1 MLLVRRHTTV
11 GGGRR
16 GALSRTLTRVATV
29 STWLLTGGA
38 GYIGAHVLRALLDAG
53 HDAVVLDDLS
63 TGLAERLPEHV
74 ELVRASLLDPDL
86 PAVLTGLAARRRLDG
101 VVHLAA
107 KKSVP
112 ESVAVPLHYYE
123 QNVGGTVALLRATT
137 AAGIGRVLCSS
148 SAAVYGET
156 GAEPVSEEHPTLPA
170 SPYGETKLAGEWAV
184 RRHAEATG
192 LRWGAL
198 RYFNVAGA
206 ASAALA
212 DRGATNLLP
221 LVVRA
226 AEVGEPV
233 NVFGDDWPTPDGT
246 CLRDYVH
253 VEDLAEAHVAA
264 AQVLLDNAVPSPGVL
279 NVGRNEPTSVLEV
292 IAAVERVRCRP
303 VPYRIAPRRP
313 GDPARVV
320 ADATRIAEVLG
331 WRAARGVDQ
340 MVAAPREH
348 RSAS

>member
-1 MLLVRRHTTV
+1 
-11 GGGRR
+11 
-16 GALSRTLTRVATV
+16 V

-38 GYIGAHVLRALLDAG
+38 GYIGAHVLRALDAAG
-53 HDAVVLDDLS
+53 HDVVVLDDLS
-63 TGLAERLPEHV
+63 TGLTERLPEGV
-74 ELVRASLLDPDL
+74 ELLRTSLLDPDL
-86 PAVLTGLAARRRLDG
+86 TAVLTGLTARRRVAG

-112 ESVAVPLHYYE
+112 ESVALPLYYYE
-123 QNVGGTVALLRATT
+123 QNVGGTVALLRAVT
-137 AAGIGRVLCSS
+137 AAGIERVLYSS

-156 GAEPVSEEHPTLPA
+156 SAEPVAEEHPTLPT

-184 RRHAEATG
+184 RRHAEAAG
-192 LRWGAL
+192 LRWAAL

-221 LVVRA
+221 LVMRA
-226 AEVGEPV
+226 AEAGEPV
-233 NVFGDDWPTPDGT
+233 SVFGDDWPTPDGT

-264 AQVLLDNAVPSPGVL
+264 AEVLLDDAAPSPGPL

-292 IAAVERVRCRP
+292 VAAVERVRGRP

-320 ADATRIAEVLG
+320 ADASRIAEVLG
-331 WRAARGVDQ
+331 WRASRGIDL
-340 MVAAPREH
+340 MVT
-348 RSAS
+348 

>member
-1 MLLVRRHTTV
+1 
-11 GGGRR
+11 
-16 GALSRTLTRVATV
+16 V

-38 GYIGAHVLRALLDAG
+38 GYIGAHVLRALRAAG

-63 TGLAERLPEHV
+63 SGLTERLPDDV
-74 ELVRASLLDPDL
+74 DLLRTGLLDPDL
-86 PAVLTGLAARRRLDG
+86 PAVLTGLAARRGLDG

-112 ESVAVPLHYYE
+112 ESVAAPLYYYE
-123 QNVGGTVALLRATT
+123 QNVGGTVALLRAAT
-137 AAGIGRVLCSS
+137 AAGIGRILYSS

-156 GAEPVSEEHPTLPA
+156 GAEPVAEEFPTLPT

-184 RRHAEATG
+184 RRHAEAAG
-192 LRWGAL
+192 LRWCAL

-221 LVVRA
+221 LVARA
-226 AEVGEPV
+226 AESGEPV
-233 NVFGDDWPTPDGT
+233 SVYGDDWPTPDGT

-253 VEDLAEAHVAA
+253 VEDLADAHVAA
-264 AQVLLDNAVPSPGVL
+264 AQVLLDDAAPSPGVL

-292 IAAVERVRCRP
+292 VAAVERVRGRP

-320 ADATRIAEVLG
+320 ADATRIADVLG
-331 WRAARGVDQ
+331 WRASRGVDA
-340 MVAAPREH
+340 MVALPSR
-348 RSAS
+348 RD

>member
-1 MLLVRRHTTV
+1 
-11 GGGRR
+11 
-16 GALSRTLTRVATV
+16 V

-38 GYIGAHVLRALLDAG
+38 GYIGAHVLRALRGAG
-53 HDAVVLDDLS
+53 NDAVVLDDLS
-63 TGLAERLPEHV
+63 TGLTERLPDDV
-74 ELVRASLLDPDL
+74 ELVRTGLLDPDL
-86 PAVLTGLAARRRLDG
+86 PAVLTGLAARRPLDG

-112 ESVAVPLHYYE
+112 ESITKPLHYYE
-123 QNVGGTVALLRATT
+123 HNVGGTVAMLRAAS
-137 AAGIGRVLCSS
+137 AAGIGRILYSS

-156 GAEPVSEEHPTLPA
+156 GAEPVAEDHPTLPT
-170 SPYGETKLAGEWAV
+170 SPYGETKLAAEWAV

-198 RYFNVAGA
+198 RYFNVAGT
-206 ASAALA
+206 ASAQLA

-221 LVVRA
+221 LVMRA
-226 AEVGEPV
+226 AAGDGEPV
-233 NVFGDDWPTPDGT
+233 LVFGDDWPTPDGT

-253 VEDLAEAHVAA
+253 VEDLADAHVAA
-264 AQVLLDNAVPSPGVL
+264 VEVLLEDTAPSPGAL

-292 IAAVERVRCRP
+292 IESVQRVQGRP

-320 ADATRIAEVLG
+320 ADASRIAEVLG
-331 WRAARGVDQ
+331 WRASRGVDA
-340 MVAAPREH
+340 MCAPR
-348 RSAS
+348 S

>member
-1 MLLVRRHTTV
+1 MSA
-11 GGGRR
+11 G
-16 GALSRTLTRVATV
+16 

-38 GYIGAHVLRALLDAG
+38 GYIGAHVLRALHAAG

-63 TGLAERLPEHV
+63 TGRPERLPDDV
-74 ELVRASLLDPDL
+74 ELLRTSLLDPDL

-123 QNVGGTVALLRATT
+123 QNVGGTVALLRAVT
-137 AAGIGRVLCSS
+137 AAGIGRVVYSS

-156 GAEPVSEEHPTLPA
+156 GAEPVAEDHPTLPT

-184 RRHAEATG
+184 RRHAEAAG
-192 LRWGAL
+192 LRWAAL

-206 ASAALA
+206 ASPELA

-221 LVVRA
+221 LVMRA
-226 AEVGEPV
+226 AETGEPV
-233 NVFGDDWPTPDGT
+233 DVFGDDWPTPDGT

-253 VEDLAEAHVAA
+253 VEDLAEAHVTAVEA
-264 AQVLLDNAVPSPGVL
+264 LLDEGAGSPGVL
-279 NVGRNEPTSVLEV
+279 NVGRTDPTSVLEV
-292 IAAVERVRCRP
+292 VAAVERARGRP
-303 VPYRIAPRRP
+303 VPYRVTPRRP
-313 GDPARVV
+313 GDPACVV
-320 ADATRIAEVLG
+320 ADASRIATVLG
-331 WRAARGVDQ
+331 WRPVRDIAQ
-340 MVAAPREH
+340 MVALLD
-348 RSAS
+348 RSVR

>member
-1 MLLVRRHTTV
+1 MDVP
-11 GGGRR
+11 
-16 GALSRTLTRVATV
+16 S

-38 GYIGAHVLRALLDAG
+38 GYIGSHVLRALRATG

-63 TGLAERLPEHV
+63 TGLRERLPDDV
-74 ELVRASLLDPDL
+74 ELLHHDLLDPGL
-86 PAVLTGLAARRRLDG
+86 GAVLADLTRRRDVAG

-112 ESVAVPLHYYE
+112 ESVAEPLTYYE
-123 QNVGGTVALLRATT
+123 HNVGGTVAMLRAAT
-137 AAGIGRVLCSS
+137 AAGIGRFLYSS

-156 GAEPVSEEHPTLPA
+156 AAEPVGEDHPTLPT

-184 RRHAEATG
+184 RRHAEAEG
-192 LRWGAL
+192 LGWTAL
-198 RYFNVAGA
+198 RYFNVAGT

-221 LVVRA
+221 LVERA
-226 AEVGEPV
+226 ARSGEPV
-233 NVFGDDWPTPDGT
+233 RVFGDDWPTPDGT

-264 AQVLLDNAVPSPGVL
+264 AAALLEGRSPGAL
-279 NVGRNEPTSVLEV
+279 NVGRNAGTSVLEV
-292 IAAVERVRCRP
+292 IAAVSAVRGHE
-303 VPYRIAPRRP
+303 VPYEIVGRRP

-320 ADATRIAEVLG
+320 ADASRIADALG
-331 WRAARGVDQ
+331 WRATRGIEE
-340 MVAAPREH
+340 MC
-348 RSAS
+348 ASRL

>member
-1 MLLVRRHTTV
+1 
-11 GGGRR
+11 
-16 GALSRTLTRVATV
+16 V

-38 GYIGAHVLRALLDAG
+38 GYIGAHVLRALREAG

-63 TGLAERLPEHV
+63 TGLTERLPGDV
-74 ELVRASLLDPDL
+74 ELLRTGLLDPDL
-86 PAVLTGLAARRRLDG
+86 PAVLTGLAARRPLDG
-101 VVHLAA
+101 IVHLAA

-112 ESVAVPLHYYE
+112 ESVAVPLMYYE
-123 QNVGGTVALLRATT
+123 HNVGGTVAMLRAAT
-137 AAGIGRVLCSS
+137 AAGIGRVLYSS
-148 SAAVYGET
+148 SAAVYGEA
-156 GAEPVSEEHPTLPA
+156 GAEPVSEDQPTLPT

-206 ASAALA
+206 ASAELA

-221 LVVRA
+221 LVMRA
-226 AEVGEPV
+226 AAAGDPV
-233 NVFGDDWPTPDGT
+233 LVFGDDWPTPDGT

-253 VEDLAEAHVAA
+253 VEDLADAHVAA
-264 AQVLLDNAVPSPGVL
+264 VEVLLDESVPSPGAL

-292 IAAVERVRCRP
+292 IEAVERVRGRP

-320 ADATRIAEVLG
+320 ADASRIGTVLG
-331 WRAARGVDQ
+331 WHASRDVDA

-348 RSAS
+348 

>member
-1 MLLVRRHTTV
+1 M
-11 GGGRR
+11 
-16 GALSRTLTRVATV
+16 

-38 GYIGAHVLRALLDAG
+38 GYIGSHVLAALRAAG

-63 TGLAERLPEHV
+63 TGLTSRLPDDV
-74 ELVRASLLDPDL
+74 ELLRHDLLEPGLPD
-86 PAVLTGLAARRRLDG
+86 VLTDLTRRRDVDG

-112 ESVAVPLHYYE
+112 ESVAVPLDYYE
-123 QNVGGTVALLRATT
+123 HNVGGTVAMLRAAAT
-137 AAGIGRVLCSS
+137 AGIGRFVYSS

-156 GAEPVSEEHPTLPA
+156 SAEPVAEEHPTLPT

-184 RRHAEATG
+184 RRYAEAEG
-192 LRWGAL
+192 LVWTAL
-198 RYFNVAGA
+198 RYFNVAGS

-221 LVVRA
+221 LVMRA
-226 AEVGEPV
+226 VDTGRPV
-233 NVFGDDWPTPDGT
+233 QVFGDDWPTPDGT

-264 AQVLLDNAVPSPGVL
+264 AAALLEGRSPGAL
-279 NVGRNEPTSVLEV
+279 NVGRNEGTSVLEV
-292 IAAVERVRCRP
+292 IRAVEEARGRP
-303 VPYRIAPRRP
+303 VPYEIVARRP

-320 ADATRIAEVLG
+320 ADASRIATVLG
-331 WRAARGVDQ
+331 WRASRGI
-340 MVAAPREH
+340 AAM
-348 RSAS
+348 AG

>member
-1 MLLVRRHTTV
+1 M
-11 GGGRR
+11 
-16 GALSRTLTRVATV
+16 

-38 GYIGAHVLRALLDAG
+38 GYIGAHVLRALRGAG

-63 TGLAERLPEHV
+63 TGLTERLPDDV
-74 ELVRASLLDPDL
+74 ELLRTGLLDPDL
-86 PAVLTGLAARRRLDG
+86 PAVLTGLAARRPLEG

-112 ESVAVPLHYYE
+112 ESVAEPLRYYE
-123 QNVGGTVALLRATT
+123 QNVGGTVAMLRAAS
-137 AAGIGRVLCSS
+137 AAGIGRILYSS

-156 GAEPVSEEHPTLPA
+156 GAEPVAEDHPTLPT

-184 RRHAEATG
+184 RRHADAVG

-198 RYFNVAGA
+198 RYFNVAGTA
-206 ASAALA
+206 AAALA

-221 LVVRA
+221 LVMRA
-226 AEVGEPV
+226 AEDGDPV
-233 NVFGDDWPTPDGT
+233 RVFGDDWPTPDGT

-253 VEDLAEAHVAA
+253 VEDLADAHVAA
-264 AQVLLDNAVPSPGVL
+264 VNALLDDTAPSPGAL

-292 IAAVERVRCRP
+292 IEAVGRVRGRP

-320 ADATRIAEVLG
+320 ADASRIAKVLG
-331 WRAARGVDQ
+331 WRASRGVDQ
-340 MVAAPREH
+340 MVM
-348 RSAS
+348 

>member
-1 MLLVRRHTTV
+1 M
-11 GGGRR
+11 
-16 GALSRTLTRVATV
+16 

-38 GYIGAHVLRALLDAG
+38 GYIGAHVLRALHAAG

-63 TGLAERLPEHV
+63 TGRPERLPDDV
-74 ELVRASLLDPDL
+74 ELLRTSLLDPDL

-112 ESVAVPLHYYE
+112 ESVAMPLHYYE
-123 QNVGGTVALLRATT
+123 QNVGGTVALLRAAT
-137 AAGIGRVLCSS
+137 AAGVGRLLYSS

-156 GAEPVSEEHPTLPA
+156 SAEPVAEDHPTLPT

-184 RRHAEATG
+184 RRHAEAAG
-192 LRWGAL
+192 LRWAAL

-206 ASAALA
+206 ASPELA
-212 DRGATNLLP
+212 DRGVTNLLP
-221 LVVRA
+221 LVMRA
-226 AEVGEPV
+226 AETGEPV
-233 NVFGDDWPTPDGT
+233 DVFGDDWPTPDGT

-253 VEDLAEAHVAA
+253 VEDLADAHVAA
-264 AQVLLDNAVPSPGVL
+264 AQVLLDDAAPSPGAL

-292 IAAVERVRCRP
+292 VAAVERVQGRA
-303 VPYRIAPRRP
+303 VPHRIAPRRP

-320 ADATRIAEVLG
+320 ADASRIATVLG
-331 WRAARGVDQ
+331 WRATRGIDQ
-340 MVAAPREH
+340 MVM
-348 RSAS
+348 

>member
-1 MLLVRRHTTV
+1 MLLVRRLTTV

-16 GALSRTLTRVATV
+16 AASSGPLTRVRGV

-38 GYIGAHVLRALLDAG
+38 GYIGAHVLCALRAGG

-63 TGLAERLPEHV
+63 TGLTERLPEDV
-74 ELVRASLLDPDL
+74 ELVRTSLLDPDL
-86 PAVLTGLAARRRLDG
+86 TVVLTGLAARRRLDG

-112 ESVAVPLHYYE
+112 ESVAVPLYYYE
-123 QNVGGTVALLRATT
+123 QNVGGTVALLRAAT
-137 AAGIGRVLCSS
+137 AAGIGRVLYSS

-156 GAEPVSEEHPTLPA
+156 GAAAVSEDHPTLPT

-184 RRHAEATG
+184 RRHAEAAG
-192 LRWGAL
+192 LRWAAL
-198 RYFNVAGA
+198 RYFNVAGT
-206 ASAALA
+206 ASARLA

-221 LVVRA
+221 LVTRA
-226 AEVGEPV
+226 ADAGEPV
-233 NVFGDDWPTPDGT
+233 SVFGDDWPTPDGT

-253 VEDLAEAHVAA
+253 VEDLADAHVAA
-264 AQVLLDNAVPSPGVL
+264 AEVLLDDEAPSPGAL

-292 IAAVERVRCRP
+292 VAAVERVRGRP
-303 VPYRIAPRRP
+303 VPYRIAARRP

-320 ADATRIAEVLG
+320 ADASRIADVLG
-331 WRAARGVDQ
+331 WRASRGIDQ
-340 MVAAPREH
+340 MVM
-348 RSAS
+348 

>member
-1 MLLVRRHTTV
+1 M
-11 GGGRR
+11 
-16 GALSRTLTRVATV
+16 

-63 TGLAERLPEHV
+63 TGLPERLPEDV
-74 ELVRASLLDPDL
+74 ELVRTSLLDPDL

-137 AAGIGRVLCSS
+137 AAGIGRILYSS

-156 GAEPVSEEHPTLPA
+156 SAEPVAEDHPTLPT
-170 SPYGETKLAGEWAV
+170 SPYGETKLGGEWAV
-184 RRHAEATG
+184 RRQAEAAG

-226 AEVGEPV
+226 AEAGEPV
-233 NVFGDDWPTPDGT
+233 SVFGDDWPTPDGT

-264 AQVLLDNAVPSPGVL
+264 AQVLLDDAEPSPGVL

-292 IAAVERVRCRP
+292 VAAVERVRGRP

-331 WRAARGVDQ
+331 WRASRGLDQ
-340 MVAAPREH
+340 MVM
-348 RSAS
+348 